1 MRCFPVSYY
10 LSFARSREKS
20 LSRGKNA
27 TASYIEQLEPTS
39 DAQHGVLKMLT
50 TTQLRGLRPH
60 ELLVLAALCD
70 VDWRHIDPD
79 CSDDALT
86 VFHNIASRHA
96 ITVDGLRTLLM
107 MFFPDADRS
116 GLPVPF
122 GVRHIGLFLFHC
134 RERQA
139 FRANA
144 FGTSV

>member
-70 VDWRHIDPD
+70 VDWRHMI
-79 CSDDALT
+79 
-86 VFHNIASRHA
+86 IR
-96 ITVDGLRTLLM
+96 
-107 MFFPDADRS
+107 
-116 GLPVPF
+116 
-122 GVRHIGLFLFHC
+122 
-134 RERQA
+134 
-139 FRANA
+139 
-144 FGTSV
+144 